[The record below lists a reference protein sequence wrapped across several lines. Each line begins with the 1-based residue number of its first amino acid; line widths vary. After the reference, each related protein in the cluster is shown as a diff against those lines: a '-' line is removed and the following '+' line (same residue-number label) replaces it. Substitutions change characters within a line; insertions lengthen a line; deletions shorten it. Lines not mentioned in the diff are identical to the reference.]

1 VTALITKAAR
11 NALSDPRLAS
21 ATEVFRAFVADN
33 AGAFDAAFPEDSPA
47 RLDASGTA
55 AA

>member
-1 VTALITKAAR
+1 MTALITKAAR